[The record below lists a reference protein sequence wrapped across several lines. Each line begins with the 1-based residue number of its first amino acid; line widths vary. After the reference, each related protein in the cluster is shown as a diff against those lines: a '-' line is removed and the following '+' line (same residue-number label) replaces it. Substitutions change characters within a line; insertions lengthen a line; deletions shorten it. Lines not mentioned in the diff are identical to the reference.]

1 MAMGLSEEQANKVLG
16 LHKDAIKDKFVPKE
30 RFDEKNNELKAE
42 KDKVTDR
49 DNQIKD
55 LSKFEGDKTAL
66 EAKIKDLTE
75 ENKTKET
82 EYNEKL
88 TSERKQNAVKFELLN
103 GENKPH
109 DPSLVLGLLDLTKVN
124 INEDGT
130 IKDGFKEQFETL
142 VKDKGFLFTTAE
154 KDPKSTNNGFFPKGT
169 SPADGRKQGNEAPT
183 SEQFGASLAADKLKQ
198 LGVNVEAKKAEAPA
212 TV

>member
-1 MAMGLSEEQANKVLG
+1 MALGLTEEAANKVLG
-16 LHKDAIKDKFVPKE
+16 LHKAEIKDKFVPIE
-30 RFDEKNNELKAE
+30 RLNEKITELKTE
-42 KDKVTDR
+42 KDKVTER

-66 EAKIKDLTE
+66 ETKVKELE
-75 ENKTKET
+75 EANKTKDT

-109 DPSLVLGLLDLTKVN
+109 DPSLVLGLLDLGKVE
-124 INEDGT
+124 IAEDGT
-130 IKDGFKEQFETL
+130 IKGGFKEQFDNL
-142 VKDKGFLFTTAE
+142 VKDKGFLFTAAE
-154 KDPKSTNNGFFPKGT
+154 KDPKSNNGFLPKGV
-169 SPADGRKQGNEAPT
+169 SPADGRKQNNEAAT
-183 SEQFGASLAADKLKQ
+183 SEQYGASLAVDKLKQ
-198 LGVNVEAKKAEAPA
+198 MGVNVTEKKAEAPA